1 MASDKEGVKKKEDP
15 EISRVCTDLEIVIKE
30 GAHMGAWISRAGTPG
45 ATINPRSKKPN
56 SLHMAKRAQDFEPLR
71 NQWPTA

>member
-30 GAHMGAWISRAGTPG
+30 GAHMGAWISRAGPV
-45 ATINPRSKKPN
+45 ATMNARSG
-56 SLHMAKRAQDFEPLR
+56 LR
-71 NQWPTA
+71 LDS